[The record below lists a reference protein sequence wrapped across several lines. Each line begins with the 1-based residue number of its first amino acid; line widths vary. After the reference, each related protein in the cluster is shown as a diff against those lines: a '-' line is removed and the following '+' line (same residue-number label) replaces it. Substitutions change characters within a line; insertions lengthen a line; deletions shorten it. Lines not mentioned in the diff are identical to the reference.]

1 MVQNF
6 ALAAIVALFATATL
20 AAPTNE
26 TTAGHNPSEKD
37 VKAST
42 ETHDAA
48 DATKKEE
55 PKKEEEKK

>member
-6 ALAAIVALFATATL
+6 ALAALVALFATATL
-20 AAPTNE
+20 ASP
-26 TTAGHNPSEKD
+26 AGEATPGQNPSEKD
-37 VKAST
+37 AKATT
-42 ETHDAA
+42 EGA